1 MVIGVLRLELYFPGS
16 TSLKSKRQILKSIKD
31 RTHSRFNV
39 SISEVDNGDLW
50 QRATLGVAVVSK
62 DQRYANGV
70 LSRIADKVERED
82 AAEVIDL
89 AMEFF

>member
-1 MVIGVLRLELYFPGS
+1 MVIGVLKLELYFSGS
-16 TSLKSKRQILKSIKD
+16 GSLKSKRQILKRIKD

-70 LSRIADKVERED
+70 LSRIADNVERED
-82 AAEVIDL
+82 ATEVIDIT
-89 AMEFF
+89 MEFF

>member
-1 MVIGVLRLELYFPGS
+1 MVIGVLKLELYFPGS
-16 TSLKSKRQILKSIKD
+16 TSLKSKRQILKRIKD

-70 LSRIADKVERED
+70 LSRIADNVERED
-82 AAEVIDL
+82 ATEVIDIT
-89 AMEFF
+89 MEFF

>member
-1 MVIGVLRLELYFPGS
+1 MVIGVLKLELYFPGS
-16 TSLKSKRQILKSIKD
+16 GSLKSKRQILKRIKD

-70 LSRIADKVERED
+70 LSRIADNVERED
-82 AAEVIDL
+82 ATEVIDIT
-89 AMEFF
+89 MEFF

>member
-1 MVIGVLRLELYFPGS
+1 MVIGVLKLELYFPGS
-16 TSLKSKRQILKSIKD
+16 SSLKSKRQILKRIKD

-70 LSRIADKVERED
+70 LSRIADNVERED
-82 AAEVIDL
+82 ATEVIDIT
-89 AMEFF
+89 MEFF

>member
-16 TSLKSKRQILKSIKD
+16 TSLKSKRQILKRIKD

>member
-1 MVIGVLRLELYFPGS
+1 MVIGVLKLELYFSGS
-16 TSLKSKRQILKSIKD
+16 GSLKSKRQILKRIKD

-70 LSRIADKVERED
+70 LSRIADNIERED
-82 AAEVIDL
+82 ATEVIDIT
-89 AMEFF
+89 MEFF

>member
-1 MVIGVLRLELYFPGS
+1 MVIGVLKLELYLPGS
-16 TSLKSKRQILKSIKD
+16 NSLKSKRQILKRIKD
-31 RTHSRFNV
+31 RTHNRFNV

-70 LSRIADKVERED
+70 LSRIADNVERED
-82 AAEVIDL
+82 AAEVIDIAL
-89 AMEFF
+89 EFL

>member
-1 MVIGVLRLELYFPGS
+1 MVIGVLKLELYFPGS
-16 TSLKSKRQILKSIKD
+16 GSLKSKRQILKRIKD

-70 LSRIADKVERED
+70 LSRIADNIERED
-82 AAEVIDL
+82 ATEVIDIT
-89 AMEFF
+89 MEFF

>member
-1 MVIGVLRLELYFPGS
+1 MVIGVLKLELYFPESG
-16 TSLKSKRQILKSIKD
+16 SLKSKRQILKRIKD

-70 LSRIADKVERED
+70 LSRIADNVERED
-82 AAEVIDL
+82 ATEVIDIT
-89 AMEFF
+89 MEFF

>member
-1 MVIGVLRLELYFPGS
+1 MVIGVLKLELYFPES
-16 TSLKSKRQILKSIKD
+16 TSLKSKRQILKRIKD

-70 LSRIADKVERED
+70 LSRIADNVERED
-82 AAEVIDL
+82 ATEVIDIT
-89 AMEFF
+89 MEFF

>member
-1 MVIGVLRLELYFPGS
+1 MVIGVLRLELYFSGS
-16 TSLKSKRQILKSIKD
+16 TSLKSKRQILKRIKD

-70 LSRIADKVERED
+70 LSRIADSIERENE
-82 AAEVIDL
+82 AEVIDITL
-89 AMEFF
+89 EFF

>member
-1 MVIGVLRLELYFPGS
+1 VVIGVLRLELYFSGS
-16 TSLKSKRQILKSIKD
+16 TSLKSKRQILKRIKD

-70 LSRIADKVERED
+70 LSRIADSIERENE
-82 AAEVIDL
+82 AEVIDITL
-89 AMEFF
+89 EFF